1 MKSFYNI
8 TKTIEEINMRAT
20 FLILILFAFS
30 VGNCLDAKPKKP
42 GYYKYNIY
50 VYIPIEKVFQLKLVE
65 NTYKNVIDLLGV
77 KVCCEIIY
85 GEYTLPVKI
94 NGSYYP
100 VDHIIS
106 YYGTTS
112 TKSENDDG
120 KNIVRRIQTKDRQT
134 VSLFFYKERL
144 IDYSVYHEYYI
155 SPDSPKT
162 ALGKNATIDVR
173 KKYEEKHGRIGALW
187 PESYC
192 DERYYYF
199 KSGKEKEV
207 SEDYDY
213 LAESCA
219 WENPDFE
226 EDLRKSGY
234 YDRKNEMDRGDYS
247 HLVKTQ
253 SMIQKW

>member
-8 TKTIEEINMRAT
+8 TKTIGEINMRRT
-20 FLILILFAFS
+20 SLLLISMIIVLECCIGAEAPKEGEFSYNKFIL
-30 VGNCLDAKPKKP
+30 
-42 GYYKYNIY
+42 
-50 VYIPIEKVFQLKLVE
+50 IPIEKVHQLKVGE
-65 NTYKNVIDLLGV
+65 DSYKAIVSSFGNS
-77 KVCCEIIY
+77 IY
-85 GEYTLPVKI
+85 AESVYGKYILPRKI
-94 NGSYYP
+94 GSEYYP

-155 SPDSPKT
+155 NPDHSPKT

-173 KKYEEKHGRIGALW
+173 KKYEEKHGHIGLLW
-187 PESYC
+187 PEAYC
-192 DERYYYF
+192 DDRYYYF
-199 KSGKEKEV
+199 KSGREKEFV
-207 SEDYDY
+207 ETY

-247 HLVKTQ
+247 HLLKTQ